1 MVNPVSTSPL
11 LPLQVA
17 LYGLLSAELS
27 VPVYDFIPEDAAFPY
42 VVLGE
47 CTELPDNDHGQYG
60 SEVTYTFHVWTEAE
74 GYASGLEIV
83 DEISRIL
90 DHQKQNLSPTG
101 HLVVSIR
108 RSLTRTMRDPNPRLR
123 HIPVMYR
130 ICTEQI
136 MEGS

>member
-1 MVNPVSTSPL
+1 MPNPVSTSPL

-17 LYGLLSAELS
+17 LYELLSAELS

-42 VVLGE
+42 VDLGE
-47 CTELPDNDHGQYG
+47 CNEVPDNDHGTYG

-74 GYASGLEIV
+74 GYAQGLAIV

-101 HLVVSIR
+101 HEVVSVR
-108 RSLTRTMRDPNPRLR
+108 RDLTRTMRDPNPRLR
-123 HIPVMYR
+123 HVPVRYR

-136 MEGS
+136 MGGS